1 VSAPS
6 VIANGPEA
14 EGAEGVAI
22 ATSHVSKRVR
32 DGASSLTVLDDVS
45 LTVRRGERVALLGP
59 SGSGKSTLLNI
70 IAGIDRPTSGRVT
83 VEGRDVLGMS
93 ESERTAWRTR
103 TIGYVFQFH
112 NLMPVLTAYENVELP
127 LLLLPLSRK
136 ERHDHVLAALEA
148 VGLLDRQRHFPRQLS
163 GGQGQRVAIA
173 RAIVTDVRA
182 LLADEPTGNLDAE
195 SAKEVMVLLKR
206 LNQEYHK
213 TILTVTHDAHA
224 AAYADRALRLE
235 KGQLAAASAAVPA
248 TA

>member
-1 VSAPS
+1 MSAF
-6 VIANGPEA
+6 IAVEDL
-14 EGAEGVAI
+14 
-22 ATSHVSKRVR
+22 SKVY
-32 DGASSLTVLDDVS
+32 
-45 LTVRRGERVALLGP
+45 RRGDSEIRALDHVHVEIEAGTFLALMGP

-70 IAGIDRPTSGRVT
+70 VAGIDRPSSGRVN
-83 VEGRDVLGMS
+83 VDGRDVLGMS

-148 VGLLDRQRHFPRQLS
+148 VGLLDRQGHFPRQLS
-163 GGQGQRVAIA
+163 GGQAQRVAVA
-173 RAIVTDVRA
+173 RAIVTDARI

-195 SAKEVMVLLKR
+195 SAKEVLVLLKR
-206 LNQEYHK
+206 LCLEYQK
-213 TILTVTHDAHA
+213 TILMVTHDAHA
-224 AAYADRALRLE
+224 AEYANRRLHLE
-235 KGQLAAASAAVPA
+235 KGRLEAAPAPTAA